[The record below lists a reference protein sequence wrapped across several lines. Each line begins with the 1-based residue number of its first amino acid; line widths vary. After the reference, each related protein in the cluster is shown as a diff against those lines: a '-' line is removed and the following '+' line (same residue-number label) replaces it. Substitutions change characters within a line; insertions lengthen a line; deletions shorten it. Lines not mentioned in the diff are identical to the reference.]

1 VETLPRFAQG
11 PISPRPPAHRH
22 APQARGRSPHHPPS
36 VHAIPTACTSTTR
49 HGGEGVLAHGR
60 TGTRAQGRE
69 VTRWLSNN
77 NKKHEPQRQA
87 PSASCHLTPT
97 HMRTHTHTHTVGK
110 AKVSVL
116 AEVGWTNHW
125 ELPYLPPRVEGR
137 GGGVCDFGCDD
148 CEKFLD
154 AVRSTLQVIGIGL
167 AWLLHRYPGC
177 AGLAG
182 ALFEQGGG
190 GSAGSLHEL
199 APGSGCRWV
208 VPKPNKRRKNLGSRK
223 KPNSFL

>member
-1 VETLPRFAQG
+1 MPKGRF
-11 PISPRPPAHRH
+11 PPAHPPTHRQ

-110 AKVSVL
+110 AKFSVL

-125 ELPYLPPRVEGR
+125 ELPYLPPRVEGGG
-137 GGGVCDFGCDD
+137 GGGVVTSVVTTA
-148 CEKFLD
+148 KNSL
-154 AVRSTLQVIGIGL
+154 TL
-167 AWLLHRYPGC
+167 Y
-177 AGLAG
+177 
-182 ALFEQGGG
+182 
-190 GSAGSLHEL
+190 
-199 APGSGCRWV
+199 
-208 VPKPNKRRKNLGSRK
+208 VPPSRI
-223 KPNSFL
+223 